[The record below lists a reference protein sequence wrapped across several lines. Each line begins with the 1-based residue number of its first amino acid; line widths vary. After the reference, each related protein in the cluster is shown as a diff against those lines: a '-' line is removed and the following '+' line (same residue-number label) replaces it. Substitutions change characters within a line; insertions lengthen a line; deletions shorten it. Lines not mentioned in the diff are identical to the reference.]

1 MEQAWIG
8 IDVAKDALDLAI
20 DGVESVKRFQND
32 AAGHAALCQHLR
44 SWDVQRVVLEATGGY
59 QRALVAALLVA
70 VPGGLPVVVVNP
82 RQVRD
87 FARATGKLAKTD
99 AIDARVLARF
109 ARAIAP
115 PTRAL
120 PDEKA
125 LELQEKLARRQQL
138 VQMRTAE
145 SNRQKQAVSAAVVS
159 SIQAMLD
166 AIDTQLRQ
174 VDEQLD
180 QAIGDSPAWQAKV
193 DLLKGVPGVG
203 DQTARALV
211 AQLPELGQCSRQQ
224 IAALA
229 GVAPLNRD
237 SGTMRGHRTTFGG
250 RASVRR
256 ALYMATLVATRHNP
270 VIRPYYQRLVA
281 AGKKKMVALVASMR
295 KLLVILNA
303 ILRDQN
309 NWRNIASDT

>member
-1 MEQAWIG
+1 MTELWIG
-8 IDVAKDALDLAI
+8 IDVAKDHLDLAAE
-20 DGVESVKRFQND
+20 GSGAVTRFENTAD
-32 AAGHAALCQHLR
+32 GHAALLEHLGDA
-44 SWDVQRVVLEATGGY
+44 DVKRIVLEATGGY
-59 QRALVAALLVA
+59 ERALVAALLVA
-70 VPGGLPVVVVNP
+70 DLPVVVANP

-99 AIDARVLARF
+99 TIDARGLARF
-109 ARAIAP
+109 AAVIKPEVRP
-115 PTRAL
+115 R

-125 LELQEKLARRQQL
+125 LALQEKLARRNQL

-145 SNRQKQAVSAAVVS
+145 GNRLKQAFSDDVAD

-166 AIDTQLRQ
+166 AIDRQLKE
-174 VDEQLD
+174 VDDQLD
-180 QAIGDSPAWQAKV
+180 RAIRQTPAWQAKV

-203 DQTARALV
+203 DQTARQLV
-211 AQLPELGQCSRQQ
+211 ASLPELGRCSRQQ
-224 IAALA
+224 IAALV

-237 SGTMRGHRTTFGG
+237 SGTMRGRRTTLGG
-250 RASVRR
+250 RTTVRR

-270 VIRPYYQRLVA
+270 VIRRYYQRLVA

-303 ILRDQN
+303 MVRDQKE
-309 NWRNIASDT
+309 WRAAVHYA